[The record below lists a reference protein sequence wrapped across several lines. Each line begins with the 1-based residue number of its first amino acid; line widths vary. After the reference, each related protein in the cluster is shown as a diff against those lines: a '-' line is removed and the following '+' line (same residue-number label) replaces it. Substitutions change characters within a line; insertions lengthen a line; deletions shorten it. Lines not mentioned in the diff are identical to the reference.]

1 MASYTETQAKIFI
14 QNIAPIIQREGNSR
28 GYKIVSTTIAQA
40 IIEGACGTSSLAKTY
55 HNHFGLKAGTAW
67 KGKSVNLKTKEEYNV
82 GIHVTIK
89 DNFRVYDNDTEG
101 VKGYYDFIS
110 TKRYSNLKQAI
121 DYKQFAEYLKK
132 DGYATSSTYVNTLC
146 NTVKKYNL
154 WQYDDGTLTQ
164 KAYPTLKKG
173 DRGEHVELLQELL
186 IVAGQQLSVDGIFG
200 PRTDEAVRAFQLSK
214 ALTID
219 GIVGPHT
226 WEKLTQ

>member
-1 MASYTETQAKIFI
+1 MASYTETQAKQFI
-14 QNIAPIIQREGNSR
+14 YNIAPIIQKEGNSR
-28 GYKIVSTTIAQA
+28 GYKIVSATIAQA

-55 HNHFGLKAGTAW
+55 HNHFGLKAGTTW
-67 KGKSVNLKTKEEYNV
+67 KGKSVNLKTKEEYTV
-82 GIHVTIK
+82 GNLVTIK

-154 WQYDDGTLTQ
+154 WQYDDGVLTQ
-164 KAYPTLKKG
+164 KAYPTLRKG

-186 IVAGQQLSVDGIFG
+186 IVAGQQLAVDGIFG

-219 GIVGPHT
+219 GIVGPKT